1 MLFGKFTERAQRV
14 LLSANEYSNKLKHGY
29 IGTEHILLGILTIE
43 GKSKEI
49 LNTYNLHVDNIKKLL
64 LEFVGEGDVEY
75 FNGEI
80 PLTPRTKRIF
90 DNSISEAR
98 NLGHNYIA
106 PEHILLSLSNDE
118 DSVAY
123 TLLCNSNISF
133 NKLKNEL
140 MEHLSKN
147 NNINNKEMTSKI
159 SDRENTPIL
168 DKFSKDLTDLA
179 FKGKIDPI
187 IGRDEETQRVLEIL
201 CRRIKN
207 NPCLIGEPGV
217 GKTAIV
223 EGLAEKIAEGNI
235 PEILKDKRILSLDLL
250 GMISGSKYRGE
261 FEERLNKVIEETIK
275 DSNVILFI
283 DEIHTIVGAGGAEG
297 AIDAANI
304 LKPFLARGE
313 IKCIGATTINEYRKH
328 IEKDS
333 ALERRFQPV
342 NVKEPDNKET
352 LKILT
357 GIRDKYEVHHGV
369 KITDQALK
377 EAVYLADRYITD
389 RYMPDKAIDLIDEA
403 AAKVRIN
410 NLTTPSNLKDLEG
423 NLESIIKEKEDAI
436 SLEDFEKA
444 AKLREDEI
452 DLKNKFNDMKKD
464 WSTKTSVKK
473 HVVDKN
479 EIAKVVSKWTS
490 VPVEKLTQSE
500 AEKLLNLENILH
512 EKIIGQNEA
521 VKSVAKAIRRAKV
534 GLKNPNRPIGSFLF
548 LGPTGVGKTEL
559 SKVLAQ
565 TIFNDKNNI
574 IRIDMS
580 EYMERNSISKLIGSP
595 PGYEGYKEGGQL
607 TELVRKNPYSV
618 VLFDEIEKATP
629 DIFNIFLQILE
640 DGNLTDGKGMNISFK
655 NTIIIM
661 TSNVGAHTVKKQKS
675 LGFSTK
681 SHLDENEH
689 EKMKNQIMDE
699 LKVNFKP
706 EFLNRIDDIIV
717 FELLSEKHLKEI
729 LGLMINS
736 IQNRLNHKNI
746 KLLFEEESKELL
758 IKKCKDF
765 SYGARPLRRILIKN
779 LEDKLSEEILKGNIK
794 QGDTVK
800 VLALNNEINFKV
812 II

>member
-14 LLSANEYSNKLKHGY
+14 LLSANEYSEKLKHGY
-29 IGTEHILLGILTIE
+29 IGTEHILLGILTVE

-49 LNTYNLHVDNIKKLL
+49 LNSYNLYVDNIKKLL
-64 LEFVGEGDVEY
+64 LDFVGEGDVEY

-90 DNSISEAR
+90 DNSINEAR

-106 PEHILLSLSNDE
+106 PEHILLSLTQDV

-123 TLLCNSNISF
+123 TLLCNSNVNF
-133 NKLKNEL
+133 DRLKNEL
-140 MEHLSKN
+140 IQGLSKN
-147 NNINNKEMTSKI
+147 NNINNKEMNLKV
-159 SDRENTPIL
+159 SDKGNTPML
-168 DKFSKDLTDLA
+168 DKFSKDLTELA
-179 FKGKIDPI
+179 LKGKVDPV
-187 IGRDEETQRVLEIL
+187 IGRDEESQRVLEIL

-223 EGLAEKIAEGNI
+223 EGLAQKIVEGNI
-235 PEILKDKRILSLDLL
+235 PEILKDKRIVSLDLL
-250 GMISGSKYRGE
+250 SMISGAKYRGE

-275 DSNVILFI
+275 DSNIVLFI
-283 DEIHTIVGAGGAEG
+283 DELHTIVGAGGAEG

-313 IKCIGATTINEYRKH
+313 IKCIGATTINEYRKY

-342 NVKEPDNKET
+342 NVKEPNNEET
-352 LKILT
+352 IKILK
-357 GIRDKYEVHHGV
+357 GIRDKYEAHHGV
-369 KITDQALK
+369 KITDKALE
-377 EAVYLADRYITD
+377 EAVYLSHRYIID

-410 NLTTPSNLKDLEG
+410 NLTAPSSLKTIEG

-436 SLEDFEKA
+436 SLENFEKA
-444 AKLREDEI
+444 AKLRDSEI
-452 DLKNKFNDMKKD
+452 NLKSKFKDMKKH

-473 HVVDKN
+473 HIVDKD
-479 EIAKVVSKWTS
+479 EIAMVVSKWTKIPL
-490 VPVEKLTQSE
+490 VKLTQSE
-500 AEKLLNLENILH
+500 AEKLLNLESILH
-512 EKIIGQNEA
+512 QKIIGQTEA
-521 VKSVAKAIRRAKV
+521 VKSVARAIRRARV

-559 SKVLAQ
+559 SKVLAE

-580 EYMERNSISKLIGSP
+580 EYMEKHAVSKLIGSP
-595 PGYEGYKEGGQL
+595 PGYIGYGEGGQL
-607 TELVRKNPYSV
+607 TEAVRKNPYSV
-618 VLFDEIEKATP
+618 ILFDEIEKATP

-640 DGNLTDGKGMNISFK
+640 DGKLTDGRGVKVSFK

-661 TSNVGAHTVKKQKS
+661 TSNVGAHTIKKQKN
-675 LGFSTK
+675 LGFSIK
-681 SHLDENEH
+681 SDLDENKY
-689 EKMKNQIMDE
+689 EKMKNNILDE
-699 LKVNFKP
+699 LKANFKP
-706 EFLNRIDDIIV
+706 EFLNRIDDSIV
-717 FELLSEKHLKEI
+717 FESLTKKHLNEI
-729 LGLMINS
+729 LDLMILS
-736 IQNRLNHKNI
+736 IQNRLEYKNI
-746 KLLFEEESKELL
+746 KLLFEDASKNIL
-758 IKKCKDF
+758 IEKCNDF
-765 SYGARPLRRILIKN
+765 SYGARPLRRILVQN
-779 LEDKLSEEILKGNIK
+779 LEDKLSEEILKGNIN
-794 QGDTVK
+794 QGDVVK
-800 VLALNNEINFKV
+800 VLALNDEIAFKV